1 MKAHY
6 DAGSFS
12 ADTHNMVA
20 ASSEGDVIYLAFS
33 DGIYRHTIGGS
44 AIEEVADGS
53 LNSLGN
59 PMMQLRGMTVLEDE
73 VFLPQKENR
82 EVYRRGFEKYR
93 EIYKRLKDLM

>member
-1 MKAHY
+1 M
-6 DAGSFS
+6 
-12 ADTHNMVA
+12 
-20 ASSEGDVIYLAFS
+20 IYLAFS

-73 VFLPQKENR
+73 VFL
-82 EVYRRGFEKYR
+82 
-93 EIYKRLKDLM
+93 IL